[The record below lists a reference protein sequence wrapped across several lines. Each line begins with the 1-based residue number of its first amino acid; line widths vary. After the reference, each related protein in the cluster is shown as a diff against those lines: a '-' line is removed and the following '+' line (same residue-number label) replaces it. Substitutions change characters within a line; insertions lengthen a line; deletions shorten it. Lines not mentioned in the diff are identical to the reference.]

1 MGQILHNNSPFLL
14 CFRKNIIFRKVDM
27 RYIFHLCFGFFFN
40 SVAVY
45 VVRRDLSL
53 IKTSQK
59 LLTCFLYYFE

>member
-14 CFRKNIIFRKVDM
+14 CFRKIIIFRKVDM
-27 RYIFHLCFGFFFN
+27 RYIFHLCFWVFFN
-40 SVAVY
+40 SVAEY

-59 LLTCFLYYFE
+59 LTCFLYYFE

>member
-14 CFRKNIIFRKVDM
+14 CFRKIIIFRKVDM
-27 RYIFHLCFGFFFN
+27 RYIFHLCFWGFFN
-40 SVAVY
+40 SVAEY

-59 LLTCFLYYFE
+59 LTCFLYYFE